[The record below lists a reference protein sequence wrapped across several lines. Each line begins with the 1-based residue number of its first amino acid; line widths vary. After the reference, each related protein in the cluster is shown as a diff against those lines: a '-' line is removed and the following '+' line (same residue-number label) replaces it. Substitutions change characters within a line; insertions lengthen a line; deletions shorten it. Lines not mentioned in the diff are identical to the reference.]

1 MDALL
6 NPVGA
11 REAKNR
17 FSELAAE
24 VNRTGNA
31 LPVLKNGKPWVVIQP
46 ASEEAQRRRARLEKF
61 YALTSQIER
70 GIAEEPAW
78 DFLRFRSRLAGGRA
92 GEAFWL
98 TSSSIRTSCSTT

>member
-6 NPVGA
+6 DPVGA

-46 ASEEAQRRRARLEKF
+46 AGEDAQKRRARLEQF
-61 YALTSQIER
+61 RSLTKQIEQ
-70 GIAEEPAW
+70 ELEDEPAW
-78 DFLRFRSRLAGGRA
+78 DPAVSDRDLLEEERVRRFG
-92 GEAFWL
+92 
-98 TSSSIRTSCSTT
+98 

>member
-6 NPVGA
+6 DPVGA

-46 ASEEAQRRRARLEKF
+46 ASEDVQKRRARLEQF
-61 YALTSQIER
+61 RSLTKQIEQ
-70 GIAEEPAW
+70 GLEDEPAW
-78 DFLRFRSRLAGGRA
+78 DPAVSDRDLLEEERVRRFG
-92 GEAFWL
+92 
-98 TSSSIRTSCSTT
+98 

>member
-6 NPVGA
+6 DPVGA

-46 ASEEAQRRRARLEKF
+46 ASEDVQKRRARLEQF
-61 YALTSQIER
+61 RFLTKQIEQ
-70 GIAEEPAW
+70 GLEDELAW
-78 DFLRFRSRLAGGRA
+78 DPEVSDRDLLEEERVRRFG
-92 GEAFWL
+92 
-98 TSSSIRTSCSTT
+98 

>member
-6 NPVGA
+6 DPVGA

-31 LPVLKNGKPWVVIQP
+31 LPVMKNGKPWVVIQP
-46 ASEEAQRRRARLEKF
+46 ASEEAQQRRARLEKF
-61 YALTSQIER
+61 RALTSQIER
-70 GIAEEPAW
+70 GMPDEPVWDSTVSDRELLAEERVK
-78 DFLRFRSRLAGGRA
+78 RFG
-92 GEAFWL
+92 
-98 TSSSIRTSCSTT
+98 

>member
-6 NPVGA
+6 DPVGA

-46 ASEEAQRRRARLEKF
+46 ASEEVQRRRMRLEKF
-61 YALTSQIER
+61 RTLTLQIEQ
-70 GIAEEPAW
+70 EVTDEPAW
-78 DFLRFRSRLAGGRA
+78 DPAVSDRELLAEERVKRFG
-92 GEAFWL
+92 
-98 TSSSIRTSCSTT
+98 

>member
-6 NPVGA
+6 DPVGA

-24 VNRTGNA
+24 VNRTGSA

-46 ASEEAQRRRARLEKF
+46 ASEEAQRRRMRLEKF
-61 YALTSQIER
+61 RALTLQIEQEV
-70 GIAEEPAW
+70 ADEPAW
-78 DFLRFRSRLAGGRA
+78 DPAVSDRELLAEERVKRFG
-92 GEAFWL
+92 
-98 TSSSIRTSCSTT
+98 

>member
-78 DFLRFRSRLAGGRA
+78 DSSVSDCDLLAEERVKRFG
-92 GEAFWL
+92 
-98 TSSSIRTSCSTT
+98 